1 MFNKDQHN
9 EIYIALI
16 DLFLYQDKEFEFI
29 EFLIDEINDYK
40 SRYNN
45 FNVMDYT
52 IISELILD
60 KILNNIR
67 KNIDEY
73 YIECY
78 DEMFNRDN
86 EDDNYFYLN

>member
-1 MFNKDQHN
+1 MKINIMK
-9 EIYIALI
+9 YITLK

-29 EFLIDEINDYK
+29 KFLIDRINDYK
-40 SRYNN
+40 SRYKN
-45 FNVMDYT
+45 FNVRDYKT
-52 IISELILD
+52 ISGLILD

-78 DEMFNRDN
+78 NEMFNRDN
-86 EDDNYFYLN
+86 EYDNYFYLN